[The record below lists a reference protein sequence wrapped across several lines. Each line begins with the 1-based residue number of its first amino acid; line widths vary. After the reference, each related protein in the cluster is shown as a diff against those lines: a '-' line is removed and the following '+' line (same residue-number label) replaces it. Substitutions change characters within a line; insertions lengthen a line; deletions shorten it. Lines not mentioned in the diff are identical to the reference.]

1 MGTQRLRAIAYE
13 IFKTLNDLNLNFTTK
28 IFHRFLNLTYRK
40 DNLYVHSQSTIK
52 FGKKQNLKVTWG
64 THMKLIAW
72 KLKINIKSKK
82 SPRKFK
88 HFQIRNINAVFAV
101 ICKLTKTYYTQFHQS
116 TANVSLTEKPGDGF
130 ALARCVGE
138 VCGAVVF

>member
-52 FGKKQNLKVTWG
+52 FGKK
-64 THMKLIAW
+64 
-72 KLKINIKSKK
+72 
-82 SPRKFK
+82 
-88 HFQIRNINAVFAV
+88 
-101 ICKLTKTYYTQFHQS
+101 TK
-116 TANVSLTEKPGDGF
+116 P
-130 ALARCVGE
+130 
-138 VCGAVVF
+138 

>member
-88 HFQIRNINAVFAV
+88 HFQILDINAVFAV
-101 ICKLTKTYYTQFHQS
+101 ICKLTKTYYTPVKNNFNLIIVLNTHFN
-116 TANVSLTEKPGDGF
+116 TYHIIANNIHHT
-130 ALARCVGE
+130 
-138 VCGAVVF
+138 